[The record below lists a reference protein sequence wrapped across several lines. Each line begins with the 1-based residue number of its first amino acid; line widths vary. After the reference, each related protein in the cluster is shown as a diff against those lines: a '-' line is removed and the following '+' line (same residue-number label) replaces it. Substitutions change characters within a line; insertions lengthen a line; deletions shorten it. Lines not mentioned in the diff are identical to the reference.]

1 MEKIINLYLTEWY
14 LNKAEYPNCFLLSS
28 IVKTLFSPS
37 VFSNDSNS
45 LSFNASSNSALFL
58 LNLAIA
64 FKTWTASSGLF
75 FEKNVLAEFF
85 KINIY
90 KTAETVA
97 IIFLS
102 QKL

>member
-1 MEKIINLYLTEWY
+1 M
-14 LNKAEYPNCFLLSS
+14 
-28 IVKTLFSPS
+28 
-37 VFSNDSNS
+37 D
-45 LSFNASSNSALFL
+45 
-58 LNLAIA
+58 LAIA

-97 IIFLS
+97 IIFWS
-102 QKL
+102 QKTYFQLGRAT